1 MTATVAIDELILDP
15 VHLLLVE
22 DSAGDADLVRE
33 YFSAVRTPLQL
44 TAVES
49 LAAAREALRDRLPDA
64 VLLDLHLPDSSGI
77 ETLLRVRRLVPEVP
91 AIVITGDLDHELRQ
105 QLLATGAT
113 ACISKGSWTSEA
125 LTGAVRFAV
134 KLRRALGA
142 QRQLERVFANIPE
155 GITVIDADGCVV
167 FANEAAVTLL
177 GKPREDLVGAP
188 FEHAV
193 SLGEARTVE
202 LTHGGQVTRVEF
214 HAVPAEWEG
223 RVSTLVTVRDTT
235 ESSRLAQ
242 QLFQAQKM
250 EAVGLLAGGIAHDFN
265 NLITVILAY
274 GQSLKDALPHGD
286 ARHDDITHLLAA
298 ADRATALTRQLMA
311 VARRHPVQE
320 QLLFLGVQAQQLEP
334 LLQKALPENAELRVN
349 AEPDGWPIVADSGH
363 IEQVLINLVVN
374 ARDAMPKGGTVTIT
388 IENVAQTPRTEE
400 WPGGDA
406 VCVRVAD
413 TGDGIPPAN
422 LPRIFQPF
430 FTTKENGKGTG
441 LGLATCYGIVHQAHG
456 TIAVES
462 TMGVGTVFTML
473 FPRASEDEAAV
484 LTTPLAT
491 PDRLEGHETV
501 LVVEDDE
508 ALRRSMVRSLRRF
521 GYSILAATNGEEAQ
535 RVLDGHDGVIDLLLT
550 DLVMPRVGGR
560 ELIATLRRSHPRL
573 KVLCITGSAREIAEL
588 GLALPE
594 AVEVLY
600 KPFDPATLMRAVR
613 RVLSAGE

>member
-1 MTATVAIDELILDP
+1 MTATVAIDDLILDP

-49 LAAAREALRDRLPDA
+49 LSAAREALRDRLPDA

-77 ETLLRVRRLVPEVP
+77 ETLLRVRRMVPDVP
-91 AIVITGDLDHELRQ
+91 AIVITGDLDHALRQ

-134 KLRRALGA
+134 KLRRAVGA
-142 QRQLERVFANIPE
+142 QRQLERIFANIPDGVLVVDPE
-155 GITVIDADGCVV
+155 GLVV
-167 FANEAAVTLL
+167 FANDAAVALS
-177 GKPREDLVGAP
+177 GKAREDLVGAP
-188 FEHAV
+188 FDHSVA
-193 SLGEARTVE
+193 LGEVRTVE
-202 LTHGGQVTRVEF
+202 VAHAPQSTRLELR
-214 HAVPAEWEG
+214 AVPAEWEG
-223 RVSTLVTVRDTT
+223 RASTLVTMRDTT

-286 ARHDDITHLLAA
+286 ARYEDITHLLAA

-311 VARRHPVQE
+311 VARRHPVRE
-320 QLLFLGVQAQQLEP
+320 QLLFLGSLVQELEP
-334 LLQKALPENAELRVN
+334 LLEKALPENAELRVDFD
-349 AEPDGWPIVADSGH
+349 ADPWPIVADSGQL
-363 IEQVLINLVVN
+363 EQVLINLVVN
-374 ARDAMPKGGTVTIT
+374 ARDAMVRGGTVRIT
-388 IENVAQTPRTEE
+388 IENLPQTPRTEE

-406 VCVRVAD
+406 VRVRVSD
-413 TGDGIPPAN
+413 TGVGIPAAN

-430 FTTKENGKGTG
+430 FTTKDPGKGTG

-456 TIAVES
+456 TITVES
-462 TMGVGTVFTML
+462 TEGVGTTFTVL
-473 FPRASEDEAAV
+473 FPRASDDEAAS
-484 LTTPLAT
+484 LMAPPPT

-501 LVVEDDE
+501 LLVEDDE
-508 ALRRSMVRSLRRF
+508 SLRRSMVKSLRRY
-521 GYSILAATNGEEAQ
+521 GYSILAATNGEEAR
-535 RVLDGHDGVIDLLLT
+535 RVLEGHDGVVDLLLT

-573 KVLCITGSAREIAEL
+573 KVLCITGSARESAEE
-588 GLALPE
+588 GGALPE
-594 AVEVLY
+594 AVVVLY

-613 RVLSAGE
+613 RVLSSGE